1 MPTSQFMHWKSISKI
16 ILYGPNWDTLQI
28 LWILHNFESNTRGWV
43 FLFFAKIC
51 EVVEMLLMWNLY
63 RETATSY
70 LATVDHTTPFSS
82 IARSLSSCLMA
93 LLFLSFGVTLLT
105 FLAPSFPWIMRFLG
119 LGRSPALAARVAE
132 AHQQETPFEGE
143 SGGWCHIRWTSA
155 CKNNMGGREL
165 MSESEV
171 YGASLFIQE

>member
-1 MPTSQFMHWKSISKI
+1 MPTSQFMHCKSISKI

-28 LWILHNFESNTRGWV
+28 LWILHTFENNTREW
-43 FLFFAKIC
+43 FFCPPKYVRCWKCFWC
-51 EVVEMLLMWNLY
+51 EIYTE
-63 RETATSY
+63 RQQTSY
-70 LATVDHTTPFSS
+70 LATVDHTTPYSS

-119 LGRSPALAARVAE
+119 LGRSPTLAVRVAE
-132 AHQQETPFEGE
+132 GHQQETPFEGE
-143 SGGWCHIRWTSA
+143 SGGWCYIRWISA
-155 CKNNMGGREL
+155 CKNNMGGREI
-165 MSESEV
+165 MSESEI